1 MQTDVALKIRRSWL
15 AAFLFPLFRPNDAKA
30 AAVNA
35 SALILT
41 FASTS
46 RAIPLE
52 DIETADVE
60 HGRYWGGMQVGCASR
75 KALVS
80 GLAKGDAAALADALE
95 AARTHWWQDVVATR
109 IELVQSVYDRLAR
122 LSSPPRYV
130 RHSVFQELKRDAERA
145 VDGFEPR
152 WPGSLSSAP
161 EFQMLSAIRTFLK
174 APDDLRE
181 QANKRFVADEL
192 NRCRDLFDR
201 VAAQPLTDEQ
211 RRAVLIDEDRNLV
224 VAAAGSG
231 KTTVIVA
238 KADWLIRQ
246 KYRQSKELLVLAYA
260 KDAQEDLEKRI
271 KGRLDDE
278 EASRLTVRT
287 FHSLGRKIIGEAGDK
302 LPTVA
307 KVAEDD
313 KALSVLLRDIVEGL
327 LGDEKLSRIL
337 RRWFQEFFSPY
348 RSQHEFRNWGEYWNY
363 IREHEIRSLKGD
375 KVKSFEECEIA
386 NFLYLNGVSYKYEAQ
401 YEHDTATSQRG
412 QYKPDFHLPDAGIYI
427 EHFALNASG
436 NTPPFIDQEQYL
448 ASKEWKQGLHA
459 EHGTVLIETF
469 SYEKAAGELTKNLSE
484 KLAAHGVTLSP
495 IPSDQVFVALQ
506 EQEKVDPFTTLVA
519 TFLHHFKGAQLS
531 SHEVARRAAKEGD
544 RLRAQ
549 AFLAL
554 FEPIFERYQ
563 ESLSRQEEIDFHD
576 MINRA
581 TERVEAGRYRSPFGY
596 ILVDEFQDISPGRA
610 RLLKALLDQ
619 SSDAQLFAVGDDWQS
634 IYRFAGSD
642 IAIMRQFGDHFGHT
656 EQTYL
661 ETTFRCAD
669 RIADVAT
676 KFVLCNPAQ
685 IFKKVRSTRRADG
698 PSVHVG
704 LPTEDLSLLE
714 EALDKIGADAA
725 THDETSTVLLLGR
738 YKHMCPNDMSEL
750 GKRHPNLDLTYM
762 TAHGSKGLEA
772 DYVVV
777 LGMRAGKYGFPA
789 EIVDD
794 PLLDLVLPAAE
805 THPHAEER
813 RLFHVAMTRARR
825 AVYLLADRGAPSS
838 FVQELI
844 DGSYDISVFGRRPEN
859 DVSCPLCVT
868 GLLVRREN
876 SRDGSTFYGCSNWP
890 LCDHTQQPCHACGQG
905 LPVKTEGEYH
915 CRDCGQPI
923 EACPKCEGWLQT
935 KRGQSGRFLGCSNW
949 PACRCTRNIPE

>member
-1 MQTDVALKIRRSWL
+1 MGKMHRKIWRS
-15 AAFLFPLFRPNDAKA
+15 
-30 AAVNA
+30 
-35 SALILT
+35 
-41 FASTS
+41 
-46 RAIPLE
+46 
-52 DIETADVE
+52 
-60 HGRYWGGMQVGCASR
+60 
-75 KALVS
+75 
-80 GLAKGDAAALADALE
+80 
-95 AARTHWWQDVVATR
+95 
-109 IELVQSVYDRLAR
+109 
-122 LSSPPRYV
+122 
-130 RHSVFQELKRDAERA
+130 
-145 VDGFEPR
+145 
-152 WPGSLSSAP
+152 GS
-161 EFQMLSAIRTFLK
+161 
-174 APDDLRE
+174 
-181 QANKRFVADEL
+181 
-192 NRCRDLFDR
+192 
-201 VAAQPLTDEQ
+201 
-211 RRAVLIDEDRNLV
+211 
-224 VAAAGSG
+224 
-231 KTTVIVA
+231 
-238 KADWLIRQ
+238 KAD
-246 KYRQSKELLVLAYA
+246 ST
-260 KDAQEDLEKRI
+260 
-271 KGRLDDE
+271 DE

-287 FHSLGRKIIGEAGDK
+287 FHSLGRAIIGEAGDK

-327 LGDEKLSRIL
+327 LGDEKLSQIL

-386 NFLYLNGVSYKYEAQ
+386 NFLYLNGVSYKYEAP

-448 ASKEWKQGLHA
+448 ASMEWKRDLHA
-459 EHGTVLIETF
+459 EHGTILIETF
-469 SYEKAAGELTKNLSE
+469 SYEKAAGEADQEAVREAGGTRRDPVSHPLRS
-484 KLAAHGVTLSP
+484 GVRRSAGTRKGRSVHNSGGD
-495 IPSDQVFVALQ
+495 IPRSLQ
-506 EQEKVDPFTTLVA
+506 GCPAVVPRSCPAGGEGGRPAQ
-519 TFLHHFKGAQLS
+519 GAGLPGR
-531 SHEVARRAAKEGD
+531 VRAD
-544 RLRAQ
+544 LRA
-549 AFLAL
+549 L
-554 FEPIFERYQ
+554 PGI
-563 ESLSRQEEIDFHD
+563 SLPTGSQIDFHD
-576 MINRA
+576 MINKA
-581 TERVEAGRYRSPFGY
+581 TKHVEAGRFLSPFRY

-634 IYRFAGSD
+634 IYRFTGSD
-642 IAIMRQFGDHFGHT
+642 IAIMREFGDHFGHT

-714 EALDKIGADAA
+714 EALDMIGADAA

-738 YKHMCPNDMSEL
+738 YWHRRPNDMPEL
-750 GKRHPNLDLTYM
+750 GKRHPDLDLTYM
-762 TAHGSKGLEA
+762 TAHGSKGREA

-777 LGMRAGKYGFPA
+777 LGLRAGKYGFPT
-789 EIVDD
+789 EITDD
-794 PLLDLVLPAAE
+794 PLIDLVLPAAE

-825 AVYLLADRGAPSS
+825 AVYLLAERGAPSS

-844 DGSYDISVFGRRPEN
+844 DGSYDIRVFGRQPEN
-859 DVSCPLCVT
+859 DVSCPQCVT

-876 SRDGSTFYGCSNWP
+876 RHDGSTFYGCSNRP
-890 LCDHTQQPCHACGQG
+890 YCDHTQQPCHACGQG
-905 LPVKTEGEYH
+905 LPVRTEGEYH
-915 CRDCGQPI
+915 CRDCGHPI

-935 KRGQSGRFLGCSNW
+935 IRGIFGLFLGCSNW
-949 PACRCTRNIPE
+949 PACGYTRNIPG